1 MAKNKKSYHI
11 VPRLWYETPHETPHY
26 RLGPIEYSSARGTW
40 ARKRA
45 LRHTRTRWQ
54 EVDTGC
60 SRLHCET
67 KRHRG
72 RGTERQRVGETDE
85 KRQTDRQTDRQ
96 TESERERER
105 ERERE
110 TERERASYCGLGM
123 RTTLC
128 ILCLAM
134 LLCVSAEDTGIER
147 HRQRQLETETDRDR
161 EGEDELV
168 DGRYGRCAPPSLSLA
183 AVEAPRNHMHAPRH

>member
-1 MAKNKKSYHI
+1 MN
-11 VPRLWYETPHETPHY
+11 
-26 RLGPIEYSSARGTW
+26 EYSSARGTW

-110 TERERASYCGLGM
+110 SVVLWARYAHDTVHPLPCDAALRISGRHWHRE
-123 RTTLC
+123 TQ
-128 ILCLAM
+128 
-134 LLCVSAEDTGIER
+134 AETARDR
-147 HRQRQLETETDRDR
+147 DRQRQR
-161 EGEDELV
+161 G
-168 DGRYGRCAPPSLSLA
+168 GG
-183 AVEAPRNHMHAPRH
+183 